1 MLFNSHR
8 WTVCWNSVNLLS
20 NWNTFQSVSGLPFL
34 HNTEV
39 KNETKK
45 TFLFKAFLTNSFS
58 LGEKFLLRVLSDDS
72 DSELHFKFLARS
84 SYYLLR
90 DSWQEVRTDR
100 SWWTSP
106 TGDHNCRSNEWRV
119 TIWPENRFCQVP
131 EFRFGVFQID
141 QLWFWTAKFRVKR
154 TRAVGKAAKKN
165 VEE

>member
-1 MLFNSHR
+1 MVIYLAYSSSAGASLFEPFECISNVLHWNWNSVTEFIALVGFRMLFNSHR

-20 NWNTFQSVSGLPFL
+20 NWNIFQSVSGLPFL

-58 LGEKFLLRVLSDDS
+58 LGEKFLLRVLSDVQT
-72 DSELHFKFLARS
+72 LNFTKFLARS

-106 TGDHNCRSNEWRV
+106 TGDHKCRS
-119 TIWPENRFCQVP
+119 
-131 EFRFGVFQID
+131 
-141 QLWFWTAKFRVKR
+141 
-154 TRAVGKAAKKN
+154 
-165 VEE
+165 